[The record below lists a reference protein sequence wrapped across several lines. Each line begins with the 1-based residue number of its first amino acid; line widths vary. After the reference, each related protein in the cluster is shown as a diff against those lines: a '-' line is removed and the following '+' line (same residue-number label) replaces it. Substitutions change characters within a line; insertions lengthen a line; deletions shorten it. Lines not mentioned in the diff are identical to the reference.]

1 MKIKSVEIYGYGQ
14 FVQRKVEFNEN
25 FTEIYGE
32 NEAGKSTLQAFIHS
46 ILFGFPTKRENEPR
60 LEPRMG
66 NHYGGR
72 VTLKMDDG
80 SLVDVERVKGRAQGD
95 VKVFLPNGAIKDETW
110 LQQNLNFINKRTY
123 QDIFS
128 FSVMG
133 LQDIHQ
139 NMNEQQ
145 LQNYLMQAGALGST
159 EFIGMRDLIHQKKQ
173 ALYKKSGQN
182 PQINRQVEEL
192 KQLEAQIRDE
202 SAKLETYQRL
212 TDERDKAARRL
223 EHVKTNLNQLTGFFE
238 TKQKEIALHDQVQE
252 WKGLEAD
259 LNVEPLEFPEQGI
272 DRYENAKFQT
282 EQLKR
287 DIGLRNEKYQQLS
300 YENEQLYIPSDE
312 LSQSLENIAKKEES
326 IKQTTMDLRQT
337 EREIEHTERQ
347 IDGLMSNIGWQAIDS
362 DIDTSD
368 IRKSDLSDAL
378 KEKRDLNYAVQ
389 QLQQNYESM
398 EVDQQSSQTE
408 LEELKSQLVSEEN
421 FAKKKEYDKRALE
434 LREKKNLF
442 SKMKEAFETEQLQKE
457 KQQKSLRIAMI
468 ILAVISVG
476 LAVFSFVS
484 QTMLFAI
491 VFAVLAV
498 IFVIGCFAIKTKT
511 EGHTERF
518 SDEIN
523 QLEKEVARLEQE
535 YDLNFDLAD
544 QYQLRDQI
552 HQREQQFIVLNT
564 KQKHIAQQLE
574 ASEADLQQV
583 SQKLTQAKAEMHV
596 SEKLSDDLLID
607 AMMTIHQIKE
617 HHAHLQTLVLKQQ
630 QLTQSL
636 NAFYDEAQKQVT
648 DALPETDNEALF
660 HDVRAWVSRTNSNRV
675 QHERNQEQ
683 MTLLEKE
690 LKHLTHRLNENKSI
704 IQKLFN
710 FIGAIDEESYYR
722 HHDNYQTYHQRLSR
736 FNDLTKYLE
745 NQNYGYEESSKLS
758 EKTSAQLQDDYDKL
772 STQIDDYNQRYLTL
786 QSEVSDLNAQINHM
800 ETDDTLRHLR
810 HRYQLLRNQLN
821 ATAED
826 WAALSYL
833 EALVDEHI
841 KQIKD
846 KRLPQVVDVATQIYH
861 ELTAGQYIQVTYQNE
876 QVMVKHRDGQMY
888 QPIEL
893 SQSTKELLYISLRL
907 SLIKILKPYYSLPI
921 IIDDAF
927 VHFDVTRRQ
936 RMMKFLRALTD
947 AYQVLYFTCA
957 KDNHIPSKQ
966 LVTLEKIEKH

>member
-14 FVQRKVEFNEN
+14 FVQRKVEFNTH

-60 LEPRMG
+60 LEPRLG

-72 VTLKMDDG
+72 VTLLMDDG
-80 SLVDVERVKGRAQGD
+80 SEVDVERVKGRAQGD
-95 VKVFLPNGAIKDETW
+95 VKVFLPNGSIKDESW
-110 LQQNLNFINKRTY
+110 LEQNLNFINKRTY

-133 LQDIHQ
+133 LQNIHQ

-159 EFIGMRDLIHQKKQ
+159 EFIGMRDLINQKKQ
-173 ALYKKSGQN
+173 ALYKKTGQN

-192 KQLEAQIRDE
+192 KQLETQIREE
-202 SAKLETYQRL
+202 SSKLDTYQRL
-212 TDERDKAARRL
+212 TDERDKTSRRL
-223 EHVKTNLNQLTGFFE
+223 EHVKANLNQLTGYFE
-238 TKQKEIALHDQVQE
+238 AKQKELALHDQVQE

-259 LNVEPLEFPEQGI
+259 LNIEPLEFPEQGI

-287 DIGLRNEKYQQLS
+287 DIGLREEKQQQLAQ
-300 YENEQLYIPSDE
+300 ENNGLFIPSDE
-312 LSQSLENIAKKEES
+312 LTQAFESLSKKEES
-326 IKQTTMDLRQT
+326 IKQQTLDYRQT
-337 EREIEHTERQ
+337 EREIENTERQ
-347 IDGLMSNIGWQAIDS
+347 IDGLMSNIGWSAIHTDVE
-362 DIDTSD
+362 TSD
-368 IRKSDLSDAL
+368 VQKSHLSDLL
-378 KEKRDLNYAVQ
+378 KEKRDLHYAVQ
-389 QLQQNYESM
+389 QAQQNNESLK
-398 EVDQQSSQTE
+398 VDHQSAESEIGSLQE
-408 LEELKSQLVSEEN
+408 QLVSEEN

-442 SKMKEAFETEQLQKE
+442 TKMKEAFDTEQRQKE
-457 KQQKSLRIAMI
+457 KQQKTLRIAMI
-468 ILAVISVG
+468 ILALISAG
-476 LAVFSFVS
+476 LAVYSFVA
-484 QTMLFAI
+484 QTLPFVI

-498 IFVIGCFAIKTKT
+498 IFIIGCFAIRTKT
-511 EGHTERF
+511 VGHTERF
-518 SDEIN
+518 SEEIV
-523 QLEKEVARLEQE
+523 QLENEVNRLRKQ
-535 YDLNFDLAD
+535 YDLNFDLTD
-544 QYQLRDQI
+544 QYQLRDQV
-552 HQREQQFIVLNT
+552 HQRKQNLIVLKT
-564 KQKHIAQQLE
+564 KQKHVAQQLE
-574 ASEADLQQV
+574 TAQSELQNV
-583 SQKLTQAKAEMHV
+583 NQKINHAKAEMHV

-607 AMMTIHQIKE
+607 AMMTIHHIKE
-617 HHAHLQTLVLKQQ
+617 QHAHLQALEMKKQQLKEGLNTFYDNAHTLVSE
-630 QLTQSL
+630 SL
-636 NAFYDEAQKQVT
+636 PNT
-648 DALPETDNEALF
+648 GRETLF
-660 HDVRAWVSRTNSNRV
+660 HDIREWLSRTNSNRA
-675 QHERNQEQ
+675 QHHRNHEQ
-683 MTLLEKE
+683 LELLDKE
-690 LKHLTHRLNENKSI
+690 LKHLKHRLNENQGI

-710 FIGAIDEESYYR
+710 YIGAIDEESYYR
-722 HHDNYQTYHQRLSR
+722 HHENYQSYHQRLSR
-736 FNDLTKYLE
+736 FNDLTQYLE

-758 EKTSAQLQDDYDKL
+758 DKTTAQLEEEHTKL
-772 STQIDDYNQRYLTL
+772 SSQIDDYNDRYLKL

-821 ATAED
+821 AAAED

-833 EALVDEHI
+833 ETLVDEHI

-846 KRLPQVVDVATQIYH
+846 KRLPQVANEATDIYH
-861 ELTAGQYIQVTYQNE
+861 TLTDGQYVQVTYQNE
-876 QVMVKHRDGQMY
+876 QVMVKHQDGQMY

-927 VHFDVTRRQ
+927 VHFDVTRHN
-936 RMMKFLRALTD
+936 RMIKYLRDLPD
-947 AYQVLYFTCA
+947 AYQVLYFTCS

>member
-14 FVQRKVEFNEN
+14 FVQRKVDFNAN

-46 ILFGFPTKRENEPR
+46 VLFGFPTKRESEPR

-72 VTLKMDDG
+72 VTLIMDDN
-80 SLVDVERVKGRAQGD
+80 SEVVVERVKGRAQGD
-95 VKVFLPNGAIKDETW
+95 VKVFLPNGAIKDESW
-110 LQQNLNFINKRTY
+110 IQHHLNYMNKRTY

-159 EFIGMRDLIHQKKQ
+159 EFIGMRDLINEKKQ
-173 ALYKKSGQN
+173 ALFKKSGQN

-192 KQLEAQIRDE
+192 KQLEAQIREE

-212 TDERDKAARRL
+212 TDDRDKSSRRL
-223 EHVKTNLNQLTGFFE
+223 DHVKANLSQLTGFFE
-238 TKQKEIALHDQVQE
+238 AKQKELALHDQVQE
-252 WKGLEAD
+252 WKGLESD

-287 DIGLRNEKYQQLS
+287 DIGLRDEKYQQLVR
-300 YENEQLYIPSDE
+300 ENEGLYLPSED
-312 LSQSLENIAKKEES
+312 LTQTLEAIAKKEET
-326 IKQTTMDLRQT
+326 IKQKTLDLRQT
-337 EREIEHTERQ
+337 EREIENTERQ
-347 IDGLMSNIGWQAIDS
+347 IDGLMSNIGWTAIHADV
-362 DIDTSD
+362 DTSEVQ
-368 IRKSDLSDAL
+368 KSHLSEAL
-378 KEKRDLNYAVQ
+378 KEKRDLSHSVQ
-389 QLQQNYESM
+389 QLQQSYDSLT
-398 EVDQQSSQTE
+398 VDYQSSESEINE
-408 LEELKSQLVSEEN
+408 LESQLVSEEN

-434 LREKKNLF
+434 LREKKQLF
-442 SKMKEAFETEQLQKE
+442 TKMKEAFDIEQKRKE
-457 KQQKSLRIAMI
+457 KQQNTLRIAMI
-468 ILAVISVG
+468 ILAIISVG

-484 QTMLFAI
+484 QTI
-491 VFAVLAV
+491 VFAAVFAILAL
-498 IFVIGCFAIKTKT
+498 IFVIGCFVVKTKT
-511 EGHTERF
+511 EDYAGRF
-518 SDEIN
+518 SEDIA
-523 QLEKEVARLEQE
+523 QLENEVGRLEKE
-535 YDLNFDLAD
+535 YDLNFDLTD

-552 HQREQQFIVLNT
+552 QQRRQNLLVLKT
-564 KQKHIAQQLE
+564 KQQHLSQQLE
-574 ASEADLQQV
+574 EAEADLQHV
-583 SQKLTQAKAEMHV
+583 SQKITQAKVDMHV
-596 SEKLSDDLLID
+596 SDKLSDDLLVD
-607 AMMTIHQIKE
+607 AMMTIHNIKSQ
-617 HHAHLQTLVLKQQ
+617 HAHLQSLEVTKQQ
-630 QLTQSL
+630 HKATLSQ
-636 NAFYDEAQKQVT
+636 FYDQAHAQTADV
-648 DALPETDNEALF
+648 LPNSDNETLF
-660 HDVRAWVSRTNSNRV
+660 HDVREWVGRTHNDRS
-675 QHERNQEQ
+675 QYQRNDEQ
-683 MTLLEKE
+683 IQLLEKE
-690 LKHLTHRLNENKSI
+690 LKHLNHRLNENKAI
-704 IQKLFN
+704 IQKLFS

-736 FNDLTKYLE
+736 FNDLTQYLE

-758 EKTSAQLQDDYDKL
+758 EKTTAQLEEEYEKL
-772 STQIDDYNQRYLTL
+772 SSQIDDYNERFLTL

-810 HRYQLLRNQLN
+810 HRYQLLRNRLN
-821 ATAED
+821 ESAED

-846 KRLPQVVDVATQIYH
+846 KRLPQVVNEATQIYS
-861 ELTAGQYIQVTYQNE
+861 ELTAGQYVQVTYQNE
-876 QVMVKHRDGQMY
+876 QVMVKHKDGQMY

-907 SLIKILKPYYSLPI
+907 SLIKVLKPYYSLPI

-927 VHFDVTRRQ
+927 AHFDATRRT
-936 RMMKFLRALTD
+936 RMMKYLRALPE
-947 AYQVLYFTCA
+947 AYQVLYFTCS
-957 KDNHIPSKQ
+957 KDNHIPAKQ

>member
-14 FVQRKVEFNEN
+14 FVQRKVEFNTH

-60 LEPRMG
+60 LEPRLG

-72 VTLKMDDG
+72 VTLLMDDG
-80 SLVDVERVKGRAQGD
+80 SEVDMERVKGRAQGD
-95 VKVFLPNGAIKDETW
+95 VKVFLPNGSIKDESW
-110 LQQNLNFINKRTY
+110 LEQNLNFINKRTY

-133 LQDIHQ
+133 LQNIHQ

-159 EFIGMRDLIHQKKQ
+159 EFIGMRDLINQKKQ

-192 KQLEAQIRDE
+192 KQLETQIREE
-202 SAKLETYQRL
+202 SSKLDTYQRL
-212 TDERDKAARRL
+212 TDERDKASRRL
-223 EHVKTNLNQLTGFFE
+223 EHVKANLNQLTGYFE
-238 TKQKEIALHDQVQE
+238 AKQKELALHDQVQE

-287 DIGLRNEKYQQLS
+287 DIGLREEKQQQLAQ
-300 YENEQLYIPSDE
+300 ENNGLFIPSDE
-312 LSQSLENIAKKEES
+312 LTQAFESLSKKEES
-326 IKQTTMDLRQT
+326 IKQQTLDYRQT
-337 EREIEHTERQ
+337 EREIENTERQ
-347 IDGLMSNIGWQAIDS
+347 IDGLMSNIGWSAIHTDVE
-362 DIDTSD
+362 TSD
-368 IRKSDLSDAL
+368 VQKSHLSDLL
-378 KEKRDLNYAVQ
+378 KEKRDLHYAVQ
-389 QLQQNYESM
+389 QAQQNNESLK
-398 EVDQQSSQTE
+398 VDHQSAESEIGSLQE
-408 LEELKSQLVSEEN
+408 QLVSEEN

-442 SKMKEAFETEQLQKE
+442 TKMKEAFDTEQRQKE
-457 KQQKSLRIAMI
+457 KQQKTLRIAMI
-468 ILAVISVG
+468 ILALISAG
-476 LAVFSFVS
+476 LAVYSFVA
-484 QTMLFAI
+484 QTLPFVI

-498 IFVIGCFAIKTKT
+498 IFIIGCFAIRTKT
-511 EGHTERF
+511 VGHTERF
-518 SDEIN
+518 SEEIV
-523 QLEKEVARLEQE
+523 QLENEVNRLRKQ
-535 YDLNFDLAD
+535 YDLNFDLTD
-544 QYQLRDQI
+544 QYQLRDQV
-552 HQREQQFIVLNT
+552 HQRKQNLIVLKT
-564 KQKHIAQQLE
+564 KQKHVAQQLE
-574 ASEADLQQV
+574 TAQSDLQNV
-583 SQKLTQAKAEMHV
+583 NQKINHAKAEMHV

-607 AMMTIHQIKE
+607 AMMTIHHIKE
-617 HHAHLQTLVLKQQ
+617 QHAHLQSLEMKKQQ
-630 QLTQSL
+630 LKEGL
-636 NAFYDEAQKQVT
+636 NTFYDNAYTQVSES
-648 DALPETDNEALF
+648 LPNTGRETLF
-660 HDVRAWVSRTNSNRV
+660 HDIREWLSRTNSNRA
-675 QHERNQEQ
+675 QHHRNHEQ
-683 MTLLEKE
+683 LELLDKE
-690 LKHLTHRLNENKSI
+690 LKHLKHRLNENQGI

-710 FIGAIDEESYYR
+710 YIGAIDEESYYR
-722 HHDNYQTYHQRLSR
+722 HHENYQSYHQRLTR
-736 FNDLTKYLE
+736 FNDLTQYLE

-758 EKTSAQLQDDYDKL
+758 DKTTAQLEEEHTKL
-772 STQIDDYNQRYLTL
+772 SSQIDDYNDRYLKL
-786 QSEVSDLNAQINHM
+786 QSEVSNLNAQINHM

-821 ATAED
+821 AAAED

-833 EALVDEHI
+833 ETLVDEHI

-846 KRLPQVVDVATQIYH
+846 KRLPQVVNEATDIYH
-861 ELTAGQYIQVTYQNE
+861 TLTDGQYVQVTYQNE
-876 QVMVKHRDGQMY
+876 QVMVKHQDGQMY

-927 VHFDVTRRQ
+927 VHFDVTRHN
-936 RMMKFLRALTD
+936 RMIKYLRDLPD
-947 AYQVLYFTCA
+947 AYQVLYFTCS

>member
-1 MKIKSVEIYGYGQ
+1 M
-14 FVQRKVEFNEN
+14 
-25 FTEIYGE
+25 
-32 NEAGKSTLQAFIHS
+32 
-46 ILFGFPTKRENEPR
+46 
-60 LEPRMG
+60 
-66 NHYGGR
+66 
-72 VTLKMDDG
+72 
-80 SLVDVERVKGRAQGD
+80 
-95 VKVFLPNGAIKDETW
+95 
-110 LQQNLNFINKRTY
+110 
-123 QDIFS
+123 
-128 FSVMG
+128 
-133 LQDIHQ
+133 
-139 NMNEQQ
+139 
-145 LQNYLMQAGALGST
+145 
-159 EFIGMRDLIHQKKQ
+159 
-173 ALYKKSGQN
+173 
-182 PQINRQVEEL
+182 
-192 KQLEAQIRDE
+192 
-202 SAKLETYQRL
+202 

-287 DIGLRNEKYQQLS
+287 DIGLRNEKFQQLS

-596 SEKLSDDLLID
+596 SEK
-607 AMMTIHQIKE
+607 
-617 HHAHLQTLVLKQQ
+617 
-630 QLTQSL
+630 
-636 NAFYDEAQKQVT
+636 
-648 DALPETDNEALF
+648 
-660 HDVRAWVSRTNSNRV
+660 
-675 QHERNQEQ
+675 
-683 MTLLEKE
+683 
-690 LKHLTHRLNENKSI
+690 I
-704 IQKLFN
+704 I
-710 FIGAIDEESYYR
+710 R
-722 HHDNYQTYHQRLSR
+722 
-736 FNDLTKYLE
+736 
-745 NQNYGYEESSKLS
+745 
-758 EKTSAQLQDDYDKL
+758 
-772 STQIDDYNQRYLTL
+772 
-786 QSEVSDLNAQINHM
+786 
-800 ETDDTLRHLR
+800 
-810 HRYQLLRNQLN
+810 
-821 ATAED
+821 
-826 WAALSYL
+826 
-833 EALVDEHI
+833 
-841 KQIKD
+841 
-846 KRLPQVVDVATQIYH
+846 
-861 ELTAGQYIQVTYQNE
+861 
-876 QVMVKHRDGQMY
+876 
-888 QPIEL
+888 
-893 SQSTKELLYISLRL
+893 
-907 SLIKILKPYYSLPI
+907 
-921 IIDDAF
+921 
-927 VHFDVTRRQ
+927 
-936 RMMKFLRALTD
+936 
-947 AYQVLYFTCA
+947 
-957 KDNHIPSKQ
+957 
-966 LVTLEKIEKH
+966 

>member
-1 MKIKSVEIYGYGQ
+1 MKITSVEIYGYGQ
-14 FVQRKVEFNEN
+14 FVQRKVEFNTH

-60 LEPRMG
+60 LEPRLG

-72 VTLKMDDG
+72 VTLLMDDG
-80 SLVDVERVKGRAQGD
+80 TEVDVERVKGRAQGD
-95 VKVFLPNGAIKDETW
+95 VKVFLPNGSIKDESW
-110 LQQNLNFINKRTY
+110 LEQNLNFINKRTY

-133 LQDIHQ
+133 LQNIHQ

-159 EFIGMRDLIHQKKQ
+159 EFIGMRDLINQKKQ

-192 KQLEAQIRDE
+192 KQLETQIREE
-202 SAKLETYQRL
+202 SSKLDTYQRL
-212 TDERDKAARRL
+212 TDERDKTSRRL
-223 EHVKTNLNQLTGFFE
+223 DHVKANLNQLTGYFE
-238 TKQKEIALHDQVQE
+238 AKQKELALHDQVQE

-287 DIGLRNEKYQQLS
+287 DIGLREEKQQQLAQ
-300 YENEQLYIPSDE
+300 ENNGLFIPSDE
-312 LSQSLENIAKKEES
+312 LTQAFESLSKKEET
-326 IKQTTMDLRQT
+326 IKQQTLDYRQT
-337 EREIEHTERQ
+337 EREIENTERQ
-347 IDGLMSNIGWQAIDS
+347 IDGLMSNIGWSAIHTDVE
-362 DIDTSD
+362 TSD
-368 IRKSDLSDAL
+368 VQKSHLSDLL
-378 KEKRDLNYAVQ
+378 KEKRDLHYAVQ
-389 QLQQNYESM
+389 QAQQNNESLK
-398 EVDQQSSQTE
+398 VDHQSAESEIESLQE
-408 LEELKSQLVSEEN
+408 QLVSEEN

-442 SKMKEAFETEQLQKE
+442 TKMKEAFDTEQRQKE
-457 KQQKSLRIAMI
+457 KQQKTLRIAMI
-468 ILAVISVG
+468 ILALISAG
-476 LAVFSFVS
+476 LAVYSFVA
-484 QTMLFAI
+484 QTLPFVI

-498 IFVIGCFAIKTKT
+498 IFIIGCFAIRTKT
-511 EGHTERF
+511 VGHTERF
-518 SDEIN
+518 SEEIV
-523 QLEKEVARLEQE
+523 QLENEVNRLRKQ
-535 YDLNFDLAD
+535 YDLNFDLTD
-544 QYQLRDQI
+544 QYQLRDQV
-552 HQREQQFIVLNT
+552 HQRKQNLIVLKT
-564 KQKHIAQQLE
+564 KQKHVAQQLE
-574 ASEADLQQV
+574 TAQSELQNV
-583 SQKLTQAKAEMHV
+583 NQKINHAKAEMHV

-607 AMMTIHQIKE
+607 AMMTIHHIKE
-617 HHAHLQTLVLKQQ
+617 QHAHLQALEMKKQQ
-630 QLTQSL
+630 LKEGL
-636 NAFYDEAQKQVT
+636 NTFYDNAHTQVSES
-648 DALPETDNEALF
+648 LPNTGRETLF
-660 HDVRAWVSRTNSNRV
+660 HDIREWLSRTNSNRA
-675 QHERNQEQ
+675 QHHRNHEQ
-683 MTLLEKE
+683 LELLDKE
-690 LKHLTHRLNENKSI
+690 LKHLKHRLNENQGI

-710 FIGAIDEESYYR
+710 YIGAIDEESYYR

-736 FNDLTKYLE
+736 FNDLTHYLE
-745 NQNYGYEESSKLS
+745 NQNYGYDESSKLS
-758 EKTSAQLQDDYDKL
+758 EKTTAQLQDDYEKL
-772 STQIDDYNQRYLTL
+772 SNQIDDYNQRYLTL

-846 KRLPQVVDVATQIYH
+846 KRLPQVVDEATQIYNA
-861 ELTAGQYIQVTYQNE
+861 LTAGQYVQVTYQNE

-927 VHFDVTRRQ
+927 VHFDATRRQ
-936 RMMKFLRALTD
+936 RMMKFLRTLPD

-966 LVTLEKIEKH
+966 LVTLEKIEKQ

>member
-300 YENEQLYIPSDE
+300 YENEQLY
-312 LSQSLENIAKKEES
+312 
-326 IKQTTMDLRQT
+326 
-337 EREIEHTERQ
+337 
-347 IDGLMSNIGWQAIDS
+347 
-362 DIDTSD
+362 
-368 IRKSDLSDAL
+368 
-378 KEKRDLNYAVQ
+378 
-389 QLQQNYESM
+389 
-398 EVDQQSSQTE
+398 
-408 LEELKSQLVSEEN
+408 
-421 FAKKKEYDKRALE
+421 
-434 LREKKNLF
+434 
-442 SKMKEAFETEQLQKE
+442 
-457 KQQKSLRIAMI
+457 
-468 ILAVISVG
+468 
-476 LAVFSFVS
+476 
-484 QTMLFAI
+484 
-491 VFAVLAV
+491 
-498 IFVIGCFAIKTKT
+498 
-511 EGHTERF
+511 
-518 SDEIN
+518 
-523 QLEKEVARLEQE
+523 
-535 YDLNFDLAD
+535 
-544 QYQLRDQI
+544 
-552 HQREQQFIVLNT
+552 
-564 KQKHIAQQLE
+564 
-574 ASEADLQQV
+574 
-583 SQKLTQAKAEMHV
+583 
-596 SEKLSDDLLID
+596 
-607 AMMTIHQIKE
+607 
-617 HHAHLQTLVLKQQ
+617 
-630 QLTQSL
+630 
-636 NAFYDEAQKQVT
+636 
-648 DALPETDNEALF
+648 
-660 HDVRAWVSRTNSNRV
+660 
-675 QHERNQEQ
+675 
-683 MTLLEKE
+683 
-690 LKHLTHRLNENKSI
+690 
-704 IQKLFN
+704 
-710 FIGAIDEESYYR
+710 
-722 HHDNYQTYHQRLSR
+722 
-736 FNDLTKYLE
+736 
-745 NQNYGYEESSKLS
+745 
-758 EKTSAQLQDDYDKL
+758 
-772 STQIDDYNQRYLTL
+772 
-786 QSEVSDLNAQINHM
+786 
-800 ETDDTLRHLR
+800 
-810 HRYQLLRNQLN
+810 
-821 ATAED
+821 
-826 WAALSYL
+826 
-833 EALVDEHI
+833 
-841 KQIKD
+841 
-846 KRLPQVVDVATQIYH
+846 
-861 ELTAGQYIQVTYQNE
+861 
-876 QVMVKHRDGQMY
+876 
-888 QPIEL
+888 
-893 SQSTKELLYISLRL
+893 
-907 SLIKILKPYYSLPI
+907 
-921 IIDDAF
+921 
-927 VHFDVTRRQ
+927 
-936 RMMKFLRALTD
+936 
-947 AYQVLYFTCA
+947 
-957 KDNHIPSKQ
+957 
-966 LVTLEKIEKH
+966 